1 MNRDDEYIR
10 DRIARVLNKYTHFL
24 IQDIAAES
32 RASRNHVHHFLAQL
46 IRSGRVR
53 RLDGATRCGRG
64 SVLYER
70 LKPIPGAGK
79 PPIARSRI
87 WRSMRVLRRF
97 HGADLAA
104 VAEAG
109 LQNTLNYVSQLVAA
123 GYLRKVKTETPR
135 HGVEGRAIFALV
147 KDTGPLAP
155 RIAHDGTVTDLNVA
169 EAGGGCGKQ
178 SGSRGCAPS
187 ASEQVRPRSRG

>member
-64 SVLYER
+64 SVLYE
-70 LKPIPGAGK
+70 
-79 PPIARSRI
+79 
-87 WRSMRVLRRF
+87 VLSKSGHSGPQNRTLPDS
-97 HGADLAA
+97 GGSEGGELA
-104 VAEAG
+104 
-109 LQNTLNYVSQLVAA
+109 
-123 GYLRKVKTETPR
+123 
-135 HGVEGRAIFALV
+135 
-147 KDTGPLAP
+147 
-155 RIAHDGTVTDLNVA
+155 
-169 EAGGGCGKQ
+169 
-178 SGSRGCAPS
+178 
-187 ASEQVRPRSRG
+187 

>member
-1 MNRDDEYIR
+1 MNRDDEYIA
-10 DRIARVLNKYTHFL
+10 DRIERVLNKYTHFL

-32 RASRNHVHHFLAQL
+32 RASRNHVYHFVAQM
-46 IRSGRVR
+46 IKAGRVQASAAR
-53 RLDGATRCGRG
+53 GHRGA
-64 SVLYER
+64 VLYER